1 MGFTQEQYT
10 FYDNVGKALVCV
22 GFRSGCKHDVSL
34 SLNVTTTGGNAGNVQ
49 FLHSRTNTMPNTY
62 IADGEVYSGITE
74 LLTLDSCE
82 DACVNIT
89 IHNNNNDSLKKDKES
104 YFYVNLNSSPTD
116 NPVRVMLSP
125 AKSKVTIKDSTSK
138 QRIMCNKT
146 VMIY

>member
-10 FYDNVGKALVCV
+10 FYDNVGKARVCV
-22 GFRSGCKHDVSL
+22 GFRSGCKYDVSL
-34 SLNVTTTGGNAGNVQ
+34 SLDVTTTGGNAGNVQ
-49 FLHSRTNTMPNTY
+49 ILHSRTNTIPNTY

-74 LLTLDSCE
+74 SLTLDSCE

-104 YFYVNLNSSPTD
+104 YFYVNLSLPD
-116 NPVRVMLSP
+116 NPVGVKLSP

-138 QRIMCNKT
+138 QRIMCKKT